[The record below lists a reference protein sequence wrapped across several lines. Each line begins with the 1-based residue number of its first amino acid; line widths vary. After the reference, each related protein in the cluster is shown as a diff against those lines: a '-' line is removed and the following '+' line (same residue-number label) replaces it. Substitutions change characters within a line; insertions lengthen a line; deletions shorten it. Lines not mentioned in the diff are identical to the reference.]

1 MMETTRDGNNIQTEC
16 VGCTKGDEG
25 GDGANEAINLRR
37 FGALFGALGVHGV
50 PERERG
56 TISR

>member
-1 MMETTRDGNNIQTEC
+1 MEANIQSEC

-25 GDGANEAINLRR
+25 GDGANESINLRR

-50 PERERG
+50 PERERSA
-56 TISR
+56 IPR